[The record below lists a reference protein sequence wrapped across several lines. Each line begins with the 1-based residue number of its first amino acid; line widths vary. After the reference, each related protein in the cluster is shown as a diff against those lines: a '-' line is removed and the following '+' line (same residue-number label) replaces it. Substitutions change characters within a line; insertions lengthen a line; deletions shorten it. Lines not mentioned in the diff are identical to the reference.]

1 MRDKQVMGSTPDREE
16 RQNGG
21 TDREDRQEQQNSVTG
36 QEKAAKSNRALVI
49 AGICSVSFML
59 LITIGSMFFFRMQMD
74 KASRLMEGASYESYE
89 SYYAMISSNHES
101 ALWRSIYQGA
111 VEAAAENGA
120 YVEMLGSNLST
131 DYSRQDLMR
140 IAIASGVDGIILE
153 ADESGDYTGLINEA
167 DAAGIP
173 VVTVMGDDTTSNRKS
188 FIGVNNYNLGREY
201 GRQVLLAGE
210 DVQEVLVLISTSMP
224 DTSQNIIFSGI
235 QETLVEAGRDDI
247 RVYAAAIEGD
257 NTFAV
262 EESVRDVFLEQSMD
276 VLICLDELSTTCAYQ
291 AVVDFNRVGQI
302 DIIGYYDSE
311 TILRGIERNV
321 IHSTIALDTGEMGEY
336 SIEALEEYR
345 ETGYVSDYFGV
356 DTDLITIENVRD
368 YLEDGG
374 KQE

>member
-1 MRDKQVMGSTPDREE
+1 MRDKQVMGSAPDREE

-21 TDREDRQEQQNSVTG
+21 NDREDRQEQQNSVTG

-59 LITIGSMFFFRMQMD
+59 LITIGSMFFFRIQMD

-188 FIGVNNYNLGREY
+188 FIGVNYYNLGREY

-210 DVQEVLVLISTSMP
+210 DVQEVLVLMSTSMP

-374 KQE
+374 EQE

>member
-111 VEAAAENGA
+111 VEAAAKSGA

-374 KQE
+374 EQE

>member
-16 RQNGG
+16 QQNGG

-374 KQE
+374 EQE

>member
-111 VEAAAENGA
+111 VEAAAESGA

-374 KQE
+374 EQE

>member
-1 MRDKQVMGSTPDREE
+1 MQDKQVTGSVPDRKEQ
-16 RQNGG
+16 QNGG
-21 TDREDRQEQQNSVTG
+21 TNREDRQEQQNSVTG
-36 QEKAAKSNRALVI
+36 QEKVVKSNRALVI

-74 KASRLMEGASYESYE
+74 KASRLMEGTSYESYE

-101 ALWRSIYQGA
+101 ALWKSIYQGA
-111 VEAAAENGA
+111 VEAAAESGA

-188 FIGVNNYNLGREY
+188 FVGVNNYNLGREY

-210 DVQEVLVLISTSMP
+210 DVQEVLVLMNTSMP

-235 QETLVEAGRDDI
+235 QETLVEAGREDI
-247 RVYAAAIEGD
+247 QIRATAIEGD

-262 EESVRDVFLEQSMD
+262 EESVRDIFLEQSMD

-311 TILRGIERNV
+311 AILRGIERNV
-321 IHSTIALDTGEMGEY
+321 IHSTIALDTRELGEY

-345 ETGYVSDYFGV
+345 ETGHVSDYFGV
-356 DTDLITIENVRD
+356 DTDLITMENVRD

-374 KQE
+374 EQE

>member
-21 TDREDRQEQQNSVTG
+21 NDREDRQEQQNSVTG

-374 KQE
+374 EQE

>member
-16 RQNGG
+16 QQNGG

-111 VEAAAENGA
+111 VEAAAESGA

-374 KQE
+374 EQE

>member
-101 ALWRSIYQGA
+101 ALWRSIYPGA
-111 VEAAAENGA
+111 VEAAAESGA

-374 KQE
+374 EQE

>member
-247 RVYAAAIEGD
+247 RVYATAIEGD

-374 KQE
+374 EQE

>member
-111 VEAAAENGA
+111 VEAAAKNGA

-374 KQE
+374 EQE

>member
-74 KASRLMEGASYESYE
+74 KTSRLMEGASYESYE

-111 VEAAAENGA
+111 VEAAAESGA

-374 KQE
+374 EQE

>member
-1 MRDKQVMGSTPDREE
+1 MRDKQVMGSAPDREE

-21 TDREDRQEQQNSVTG
+21 NDREDRQEQQNSVTG

-188 FIGVNNYNLGREY
+188 FIGVNYYNLGREY

-210 DVQEVLVLISTSMP
+210 DVQEVLVLMSTSMP

-374 KQE
+374 EQE

>member
-111 VEAAAENGA
+111 VEAAAESGA

-291 AVVDFNRVGQI
+291 AVVDLNRVGQI

-374 KQE
+374 EQE

>member
-188 FIGVNNYNLGREY
+188 FIGVNYYNLGREY

-247 RVYAAAIEGD
+247 RVYATAIEGD

-374 KQE
+374 EQE

>member
-120 YVEMLGSNLST
+120 YVKMLGSNLST

-374 KQE
+374 EQE

>member
-1 MRDKQVMGSTPDREE
+1 MPDRKEQ
-16 RQNGG
+16 QNDGR
-21 TDREDRQEQQNSVTG
+21 DREDRQEQQNSVTG

-235 QETLVEAGRDDI
+235 QETLIEAGRQDI

-262 EESVRDVFLEQSMD
+262 EESVRNIFLEQEQTID

-321 IHSTIALDTGEMGEY
+321 IRSTIALDTKEMGAY
-336 SIEALEEYR
+336 SVEALEEYR
-345 ETGYVSDYFGV
+345 STDHVSDYFGV

-368 YLEDGG
+368 YLKDGG
-374 KQE
+374 TQDD

>member
-356 DTDLITIENVRD
+356 DTDLITIENVRG

-374 KQE
+374 EQE

>member
-321 IHSTIALDTGEMGEY
+321 IHSTIALDTREMGEY

-374 KQE
+374 EQE

>member
-1 MRDKQVMGSTPDREE
+1 MNAAADGK
-16 RQNGG
+16 
-21 TDREDRQEQQNSVTG
+21 EQQNIGTG
-36 QEKAAKSNRALVI
+36 PGKPGKSNRALVI
-49 AGICSVSFML
+49 AGICSVSFIL

-74 KASRLMEGASYESYE
+74 RASRLMEGASYESYE
-89 SYYAMISSNHES
+89 SYYVMISSNQES
-101 ALWRSIYQGA
+101 SLWRSIYQGA
-111 VEAAAENGA
+111 VEAASESSA

-153 ADESGDYTGLINEA
+153 ADESGDFTELIDQA

-173 VVTVMGDDTTSNRKS
+173 VVTVMGDDTMSSRKS
-188 FIGVNNYNLGREY
+188 FVGVNNYNLGREY
-201 GRQVLLAGE
+201 GRQVLLSGE
-210 DVQEVLVLISTSMP
+210 EVQEVLVLMNSSMP

-235 QETLVEAGRDDI
+235 QETLIEAGRQDI

-262 EESVRDVFLEQSMD
+262 EESVRNIFLEQEQTID

-291 AVVDFNRVGQI
+291 AVVDFNRVGQV

-311 TILRGIERNV
+311 AILRGIERNV
-321 IHSTIALDTGEMGEY
+321 IRSTIALDTKEMGAY
-336 SIEALEEYR
+336 SVEALEEYR
-345 ETGYVSDYFGV
+345 STDHVSDYFGV

-368 YLEDGG
+368 YLRDGG
-374 KQE
+374 TQDD

>member
-1 MRDKQVMGSTPDREE
+1 MQDKQVTGSVPDRKVQ
-16 RQNGG
+16 QNDGR
-21 TDREDRQEQQNSVTG
+21 DREDRQEQKNSVTG
-36 QEKAAKSNRALVI
+36 QGKAAKSNRALVI

-111 VEAAAENGA
+111 MEAAAESGA

-140 IAIASGVDGIILE
+140 IAITSGVDGIILE
-153 ADESGDYTGLINEA
+153 ADESGDYTELINEA

-173 VVTVMGDDTTSNRKS
+173 VVTVMGDDTMSNRKS

-201 GRQVLLAGE
+201 GRQVLLAG
-210 DVQEVLVLISTSMP
+210 DNVQEVLVLMSTSMP

-235 QETLVEAGRDDI
+235 QETLIEAGRDDI

-291 AVVDFNRVGQI
+291 AVVDFNRVGQV

-311 TILRGIERNV
+311 AILRGIERNV
-321 IHSTIALDTGEMGEY
+321 IHSTIALDTREMGEY
-336 SIEALEEYR
+336 SVEALEEYR
-345 ETGYVSDYFGV
+345 ETGHVSDYFGV

-368 YLEDGG
+368 YLENGG
-374 KQE
+374 ERE

>member
-374 KQE
+374 EQE

>member
-111 VEAAAENGA
+111 VEAAAESGA

-321 IHSTIALDTGEMGEY
+321 IHSTIALDTREMGEY

-356 DTDLITIENVRD
+356 DTDLITIENVRG

-374 KQE
+374 EQE

>member
-111 VEAAAENGA
+111 VEAAAESGA

-321 IHSTIALDTGEMGEY
+321 IHSTIALDTMEMGEY

-374 KQE
+374 EQE

>member
-1 MRDKQVMGSTPDREE
+1 MRDKQVMGSAPDREE

-21 TDREDRQEQQNSVTG
+21 NDREDRQEQQNSVTG

-111 VEAAAENGA
+111 VEAAAESGA

-374 KQE
+374 EQE

>member
-1 MRDKQVMGSTPDREE
+1 MPDRKEQ
-16 RQNGG
+16 QNGG
-21 TDREDRQEQQNSVTG
+21 TNREDRQEQQNSVTG
-36 QEKAAKSNRALVI
+36 QEKVVKSNRALVI

-74 KASRLMEGASYESYE
+74 KASRLMEGTSYESYE

-101 ALWRSIYQGA
+101 ALWKSIYQGA
-111 VEAAAENGA
+111 VEAAAESGA

-188 FIGVNNYNLGREY
+188 FVGVNNYNLGREY

-210 DVQEVLVLISTSMP
+210 DVQEVLVLMNTSMP

-235 QETLVEAGRDDI
+235 QETLVEAGREDI
-247 RVYAAAIEGD
+247 QIRATAIEGD

-262 EESVRDVFLEQSMD
+262 EESVRDIFLEQSMD

-311 TILRGIERNV
+311 AILRGIERNV
-321 IHSTIALDTGEMGEY
+321 IHSTIALDTRELGEY

-345 ETGYVSDYFGV
+345 ETGHVSDYFGV
-356 DTDLITIENVRD
+356 DTDLITMENVRD

-374 KQE
+374 EQE